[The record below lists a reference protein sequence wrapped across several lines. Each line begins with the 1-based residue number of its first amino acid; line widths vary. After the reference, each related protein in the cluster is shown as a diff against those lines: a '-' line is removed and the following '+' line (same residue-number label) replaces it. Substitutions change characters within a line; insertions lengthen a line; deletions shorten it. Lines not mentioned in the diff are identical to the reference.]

1 MTTSYTLKAIATHLN
16 ASVKGDDTVEINRVA
31 TLEKAKAGEIAFLAN
46 NKYQH
51 QLEGTQASAVIL
63 SPEMAEN
70 YQGNA
75 VVLKDPYVGFARVAQ
90 LLDTT
95 PKAAESI
102 HPSAVID
109 PSAKLGEGAAIGAN
123 AVIGA
128 NVILG
133 ENVQIGAGCVI
144 GQDSIIGSNT
154 ILWPNV
160 TIYHD
165 VHLGSDCIVQSATVI
180 GSDGFGYANERG
192 QWIKIPQ
199 TGGVRI
205 GDRVEIGAGTT
216 IDRGALD
223 HTEIHND
230 VIIDNQI
237 QIAHNVVVGQGTA
250 LAGSSTFAG
259 STTIGKYCII
269 GGGCAIAGHLS
280 IADGTHLSGSTN
292 VTNNIKQAGVY
303 SSATVAMDNKLW
315 RKNTVRFRQLDE
327 LFQRVRKL
335 EQSVKLDD

>member
-1 MTTSYTLKAIATHLN
+1 MTKSYTLKAIATHLN
-16 ASVKGDDTVEINRVA
+16 ASIKGDDTVEINRVA
-31 TLEKAKAGEIAFLAN
+31 TLEKAQAGEIAFLAN
-46 NKYQH
+46 SKYQN
-51 QLEGTQASAVIL
+51 QLAGTQASAVL
-63 SPEMAEN
+63 LTPEMAET
-70 YQGNA
+70 YSGNA
-75 VVLKDPYVGFARVAQ
+75 VVLNDPYVGFARIAQ

-95 PKAAESI
+95 PKAAQSI

-109 PSAKLGEGAAIGAN
+109 PSAQLGEGVAIGAN

-128 NVILG
+128 NVIIG
-133 ENVQIGAGCVI
+133 EQAQIGAACVV
-144 GQDSIIGSNT
+144 GQDSIIGSGT
-154 ILWPNV
+154 ILWANV

-165 VHLGSDCIVQSATVI
+165 VQLGQDCIVHSGTVI

-205 GDRVEIGAGTT
+205 GNRVEIGACTS

-223 HTEIHND
+223 HTEIHD
-230 VIIDNQI
+230 GVIIDNQV
-237 QIAHNVVVGQGTA
+237 QIAHNVIVGENSA

-259 STTIGKYCII
+259 SVTIGKYCII

-280 IADGTHLSGSTN
+280 IVDGTHISGSTN
-292 VTNNIKQAGVY
+292 VTSVIREPGVY
-303 SSATVAMDNKLW
+303 SSATVAMENKVW

-327 LFQRVRKL
+327 LFHRVKKL
-335 EQSVKLDD
+335 EKNVKSDD